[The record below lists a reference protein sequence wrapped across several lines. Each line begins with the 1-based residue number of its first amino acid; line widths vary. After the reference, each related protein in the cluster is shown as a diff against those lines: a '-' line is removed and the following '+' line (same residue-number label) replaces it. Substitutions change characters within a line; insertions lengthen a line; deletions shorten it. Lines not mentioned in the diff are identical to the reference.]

1 VSVWYKVA
9 STADLPPEEIKR
21 VHAGDELIAL
31 YNCDGAYFATDDTCS
46 HAEASLSDG
55 WLEDCEV
62 TCPLHGA
69 IFDVK
74 TGIPQCLPA
83 TRPIRTYVV
92 RVEGDDIFVEV

>member
-1 VSVWYKVA
+1 MSVAYKVA
-9 STADLPPEEIKR
+9 TTVDLAPGEIKR
-21 VHAGDELIAL
+21 VHAGDELIAV
-31 YNCDGAYFATDDTCS
+31 YNCEGLFYATDDTCS

-83 TRPIRTYVV
+83 TRAIRTYPV
-92 RVEGDDIFVEV
+92 RVLNDEIFVDV